1 LQQLRRADRLTKA
14 DYMVLAE
21 VSCATAKRDVDDL
34 AYRGLVEPRGSGRG
48 ANYVAGGERLNN
60 GSNGSG
66 DGGAER

>member
-1 LQQLRRADRLTKA
+1 
-14 DYMVLAE
+14 MVLAE